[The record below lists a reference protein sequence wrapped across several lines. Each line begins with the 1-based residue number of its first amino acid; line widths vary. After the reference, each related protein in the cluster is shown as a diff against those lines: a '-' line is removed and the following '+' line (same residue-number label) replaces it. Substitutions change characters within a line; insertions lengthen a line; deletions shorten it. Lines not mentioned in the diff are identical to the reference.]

1 MENYK
6 DDIRATRIGCL
17 GSSDAKILAQIAAL
31 GYVPKSARKRLAFPT
46 LILQVHQIQVSD
58 AIRTGNEIENKF
70 GYFKNAIISN
80 INKLNTNAE
89 DL

>member
-31 GYVPKSARKRLAFPT
+31 GYVPKSACKRLAIVKG
-46 LILQVHQIQVSD
+46 LIPQTDIPETD
-58 AIRTGNEIENKF
+58 AIRTGNEIENKIF
-70 GYFKNAIISN
+70 EYLK
-80 INKLNTNAE
+80 
-89 DL
+89 